1 MWVGRGTG
9 SRRGRM
15 LGRVEWVLGSVG
27 MDEALEFVD
36 AGLKQ
41 GIFGFQAAQEVV
53 FLLLFALSLPSD

>member
-1 MWVGRGTG
+1 
-9 SRRGRM
+9 M